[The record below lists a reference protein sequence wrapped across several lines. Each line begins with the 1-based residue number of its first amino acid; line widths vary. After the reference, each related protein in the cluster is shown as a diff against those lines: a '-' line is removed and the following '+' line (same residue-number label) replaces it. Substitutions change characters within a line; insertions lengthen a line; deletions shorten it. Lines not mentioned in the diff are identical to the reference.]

1 MEDNRNVLVTNRDSG
16 TVSYTIEDRGIRR
29 IFVAGETKKIPFAEI
44 QALQYIAGGDYM
56 LRHLF
61 MVKDLEVLDKLNIE
75 TEPEYFY
82 TEADVKK
89 LLLEGTVDQ
98 LEDALNFS
106 PDGVLEIIKKLA
118 VELEIPDI
126 RKRNLITEKTG
137 FNVNNAINVNAV
149 MAEETPEEVPTETK
163 KRKAAPITTE
173 ESAEPK
179 RKAAIPTYNVVK
191 EG

>member
-16 TVSYTIEDRGIRR
+16 TVSYVIEDRGIRR

-44 QALQYIAGGDYM
+44 QALQYVAGGDYM
-56 LRHLF
+56 LRHLL
-61 MVKDLEVLDKLNIE
+61 MIKDLEALDKLNIE

-137 FNVNNAINVNAV
+137 FNINSAINVNAV
-149 MAEETPEEVPTETK
+149 MAEDAPETPEPETK
-163 KRKAAPITTE
+163 KRKATPITAE

-179 RKAAIPTYNVVK
+179 RKAAIPTYNIVK